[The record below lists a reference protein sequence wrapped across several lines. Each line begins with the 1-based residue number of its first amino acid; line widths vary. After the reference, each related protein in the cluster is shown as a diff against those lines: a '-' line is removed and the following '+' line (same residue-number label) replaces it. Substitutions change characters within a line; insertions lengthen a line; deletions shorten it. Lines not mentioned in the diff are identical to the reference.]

1 MTTTTQAHPRR
12 SPAAE
17 PSAPRATRARR
28 PLDVRKLVL
37 TVLVGLGAI
46 AMLYPL
52 LWMAAA
58 SLKPESEIFSSPGLL
73 PQVWEWRNYLE
84 GWGLAGAQTFGRYLG
99 NSILI
104 AGAAVI
110 GNVLSCSLAAFAFS
124 RLQFRFR
131 GPLFAVMMATVMLP
145 AQVTIIPQF
154 ILFHSLGM
162 VNTYW
167 PLILPK
173 FLAVDAFFIFL
184 MIQFIRGIPTDI
196 DEAAKIDGCNPWK
209 LFWSVILPLLRPAV
223 VTTAIFSFLWSYND
237 FFSPLIYL
245 SQSELFTVPLALRQF
260 LDSSGES
267 QWGAMFAM
275 STLSL
280 VPTIIIFA
288 IFQRQ
293 LVDGIATS
301 GMKG

>member
-1 MTTTTQAHPRR
+1 MTTTTR
-12 SPAAE
+12 SGPATTGGT
-17 PSAPRATRARR
+17 APDLAPRARR
-28 PLDVRKLVL
+28 PLDVPKLIL
-37 TVLVGLGAI
+37 TVLVALGAL

-58 SLKPESEIFSSPGLL
+58 SVKPESEIFSSPGLL
-73 PQVWEWRNYLE
+73 PRVWEWQNYLE
-84 GWGLAGAQTFGRYLG
+84 GWGLAGAQTFGRYMG

-104 AGAAVI
+104 AGAAVV

-124 RLQFRFR
+124 RLRFRFR
-131 GPLFAVMMATVMLP
+131 GALFAIMMATVMLP

-154 ILFHSLGM
+154 ILFHQLGM

-173 FLAVDAFFIFL
+173 FLGVEAFFIFL
-184 MIQFIRGIPTDI
+184 MVQFIRGIPTDI
-196 DEAAKIDGCNPWK
+196 DEAAKIDGCTPWA
-209 LFWSVILPLLRPAV
+209 LFWRVILPLLRPAV